1 MQVAQ
6 VFSAKGAL
14 RDQDLEPIRSLNPQ
28 LILVFGSVEHFQSAD
43 FKAIM
48 QKHFANVIVI
58 GCTTA
63 GEISKKGVTDNSLVL
78 SGIHFQK
85 ARLKA
90 ASVRCATMP
99 ESKDAGQALGRAL
112 AAPDLRLSFVLSP
125 GTQMNGA
132 ELVRGLR
139 DTLGQDVV
147 ITGGLAGDGG
157 AFQKTFTLLN
167 STIDDRQ
174 IVGLGIYGE
183 SIKIG
188 CGSMGGWKPFGPAR
202 MVTRIEGNVLYELD
216 GQPALEVYKKY
227 LGAHAAQLPA
237 SGLRFPFAI
246 LNANEDQSG
255 LIRTI
260 LGVDEKA
267 GSLTFAGDIPLGGL
281 VRLMHA
287 ESEGL
292 IAGAV
297 GAAEKSLAGNADREG
312 FGILVSCV
320 GRKIVMGEDI
330 DDEIEAVKQTFGA
343 KSLLS
348 GFYSYGEICPISGFS
363 ECSLHNQTMTI
374 TWISEAA

>member
-1 MQVAQ
+1 M
-6 VFSAKGAL
+6 SA
-14 RDQDLEPIRSLNPQ
+14 
-28 LILVFGSVEHFQSAD
+28 
-43 FKAIM
+43 
-48 QKHFANVIVI
+48 
-58 GCTTA
+58 
-63 GEISKKGVTDNSLVL
+63 
-78 SGIHFQK
+78 IHFDK

-90 ASVRCATMP
+90 ASVPCATMS
-99 ESKDAGQALGRAL
+99 ESKDAGQALAREL
-112 AAPDLRLSFVLSP
+112 VSPDLKLSFVLSP

-139 DTLGQDVV
+139 EWLGQDVV

-157 AFQKTFTLLN
+157 AFKQTFTLLN
-167 STIDDRQ
+167 DTIDDRQ
-174 IVGLGIYGE
+174 IVGLGIYGA

-188 CGSMGGWKPFGPAR
+188 CGSMGGWKPFGPVR
-202 MVTRIEGNVLYELD
+202 TVTRIDGNILYELD

-260 LGVDEKA
+260 LGLDEKA
-267 GSLTFAGDIPLGGL
+267 GSLTFAGDIPMGGL

-287 ESEGL
+287 ESDGL

-297 GAAEKSLAGNADREG
+297 GAAEKSLEGNADREG

-330 DDEIEAVKQTFGA
+330 DDEIEAVKQTFGS

-348 GFYSYGEICPISGFS
+348 GFYSYGEICPLSGFTD
-363 ECSLHNQTMTI
+363 CKLHNQTMTI

>member
-6 VFSAKGAL
+6 VFSSKGVP
-14 RDQDLEPIRSLNPQ
+14 RDQELDPLRNLNPQ
-28 LILVFGSVEHFQSAD
+28 LILAFGSVQHFQSAE
-43 FKAIM
+43 FKAMI
-48 QKHFANVIVI
+48 QKHFANIIVI

-63 GEISKKGVTDNSLVL
+63 GEISKKGVSDNSLVL
-78 SGIHFQK
+78 SGIHFAN

-90 ASVRCATMP
+90 ASVQCATMS
-99 ESKDAGQALGRAL
+99 ESKDAGQALGREL
-112 AAPDLRLSFVLSP
+112 TSPDLKLSFILSP
-125 GTQMNGA
+125 GTEMNGA

-139 DTLGQDVV
+139 EGLGQDVV

-157 AFQKTFTLLN
+157 VFQKTFTLLN
-167 STIDDRQ
+167 SSIDDRQ

-183 SIKIG
+183 SVKIG
-188 CGSMGGWKPFGPAR
+188 CGSMGGWKPFGPVR
-202 MVTRIEGNVLYELD
+202 TVTRIDGNVLYELD

-227 LGAHAAQLPA
+227 LGPHAAQLPA

-267 GSLTFAGDIPLGGL
+267 GSLTFAGDIPMGGL

-297 GAAEKSLAGNADREG
+297 GAAEKSLVGNANREG

-348 GFYSYGEICPISGFS
+348 GFYSYGEICPLSGFAD
-363 ECSLHNQTMTI
+363 CKLHNQTMTI